1 MSTTIAAQLSL
12 ASYEKP
18 AGRFDEC
25 RDANG
30 VIRPHWATI
39 EGTLNR
45 IGATGLDERSLQI
58 EQLIRENGLTFQVD
72 ANQKPSPG
80 DDYLNA
86 PSNVTNPL
94 TTGPQGVAAGTNGA
108 LPSGVLGS
116 GPLGTG
122 PIEPSA
128 TGKVPAT
135 PVDPSRPWQLAAV
148 PVAFNEK
155 DWLGLADGLAQRVR
169 VLEAVLD
176 DLLGPQ
182 NLIADRVIPPEIVWG
197 NPRFYRA
204 YHKLGR
210 PDKTTADEASAMR
223 SQASSRRLHVT
234 AFDVVR
240 GDNGGWW
247 VTGDRTRAPS
257 GLGYLLENRIV
268 LSRALPHLHRR
279 ANVRRLAPFFES
291 LRGHI
296 RSLAPRARDN
306 PRVALLTPGPGSYRE
321 FEDAYLARYLGY
333 TLVQGRDLAVR
344 GERLNLKTLG
354 GLLPIE
360 VLWRH
365 VSDRKCDPLE
375 LDPMS
380 LEGCTGLLQTIR
392 GGHVSVI
399 NGIGAALAE
408 MPALLPFLAASARKL
423 LGEELLLPS
432 VATYWC
438 GDEGPCRFV
447 LENLDKLII
456 RSAYAVNEAKPSIP
470 EYMTTEQKADLVRQ
484 IKAEPHRF
492 VGQERLSHSLTP
504 VWVEGKLQPW
514 HLTLRSFQLQTAD
527 GIEVLPGG
535 LARVSPKPDLLGRS
549 PTSGQMTQD
558 CWIVSEEPVDHEA
571 TLLSP
576 ESETIRLRRSGAELP
591 SRVAEHLFWL
601 GRYTE
606 RCESIA
612 RLLRTTLTRLA
623 GEDEYDE
630 LSEMPR
636 LVKALAAMGQL
647 EPDYAIEG
655 LDGAMPQLDLMLPAS
670 VFDCGTSRGFQS
682 AAVGALRNA
691 SAVRDRISLDAY
703 RILRSLH
710 NEVVV
715 QSRPRGANVIAA
727 IERLNHCITLLLA
740 FSGLAAESLTR
751 THGWRF
757 VLLGRRI
764 ERAHQTAEL
773 LAATMTVPLAN
784 ESSLCEAILDA
795 TDSLMTYRSRYLS
808 LVQPAPTIDLLVT
821 DESNPRSLRFQ
832 LQDIE
837 QVLLELPTSA
847 SQVGLGADERIAA
860 DLMRRLLVAD
870 VGKLSRSEPHQERE
884 ALAVLLEQVCVG
896 MPKLANALEARYLI
910 HTSVSQSLTG
920 EPSKALPPLEFQPPN
935 QPPTKLP

>member
-1 MSTTIAAQLSL
+1 MSTTLAPPLSL
-12 ASYEKP
+12 ANYEKL

-25 RDANG
+25 RGGDG
-30 VIRPHWATI
+30 QIRPHWQAI
-39 EGTLNR
+39 EKSLNE
-45 IGATGLDERSLQI
+45 IGVSGLNDRTSQI

-72 ANQKPSPG
+72 SSQNPS
-80 DDYLNA
+80 
-86 PSNVTNPL
+86 
-94 TTGPQGVAAGTNGA
+94 TGNELFPNSSRRSDGLSVAG
-108 LPSGVLGS
+108 
-116 GPLGTG
+116 
-122 PIEPSA
+122 E
-128 TGKVPAT
+128 
-135 PVDPSRPWQLAAV
+135 PSRPWQLGTIPVVFNDQDWSALAA
-148 PVAFNEK
+148 
-155 DWLGLADGLAQRVR
+155 GLSQRVR
-169 VLEAVLD
+169 VLEAVLA

-182 NLIADRVIPPEIVWG
+182 HLVTERIIPPELVWG
-197 NPRFYRA
+197 NPRFYRS
-204 YHKLGR
+204 YHQLGR
-210 PDKTTADEASAMR
+210 GPKSIADEASAMR
-223 SQASSRRLHVT
+223 GPLADQRLHVT
-234 AFDVVR
+234 AFDLVR

-291 LRGHI
+291 LRTHF
-296 RSLAPRARDN
+296 RSLAPRLRDN

-344 GERLNLKTLG
+344 GDRLNVKTLG

-375 LDPMS
+375 LDPTS

-392 GGHVSVI
+392 SGQVSVI
-399 NGIGAALAE
+399 NSIGTALAE
-408 MPALLPFLAASARKL
+408 MPALMPFLPASARKL
-423 LGEELLLPS
+423 LGEELILPS

-438 GDEGPCRFV
+438 GDEGPRRFV

-456 RSAYAVNEAKPSIP
+456 RSAYAINETKPSTP
-470 EYMTTEQKADLVRQ
+470 AYMTAAEKADLVRE
-484 IKAEPHRF
+484 IKAFPNRF

-504 VWVEGKLQPW
+504 TWIDGKLRPW
-514 HLTLRSFQLQTAD
+514 HLTLRSFQLQTVD

-549 PTSGQMTQD
+549 PTSGQLTQD
-558 CWIVSEEPVDHEA
+558 CWIISDDVVDHEA

-576 ESETIRLRRSGAELP
+576 DMEMIRLRRSGSELP

-601 GRYTE
+601 GRYAE
-606 RCESIA
+606 RCESVA

-623 GEDEYDE
+623 GEDDFDE
-630 LSEMPR
+630 LFEMPR

-655 LDGAMPQLDLMLPAS
+655 LGLAMPQLDTMLPNS
-670 VFDCGTSRGFQS
+670 VFDGDASRGLQS
-682 AAVGALRNA
+682 AAIGTLRNA

-710 NEVVV
+710 SEIV
-715 QSRPRGANVIAA
+715 QPVPPRGASVIGA
-727 IERLNHCITLLLA
+727 IERLNQCITLLLA

-764 ERAHQTAEL
+764 ERARQTAEL
-773 LAATMTVPLAN
+773 LAATITMPMKN

-795 TDSLMTYRSRYLS
+795 TDSLMTYRSRYLAI
-808 LVQPAPTIDLLVT
+808 VQPAPTIDLLVT

-837 QVLLELPTSA
+837 QVLLELPTSS

-870 VGKLSRSEPHQERE
+870 VNKLSRCELAVANVEKPLDSVVGKPETPGSPQPELQRH
-884 ALAVLLEQVCVG
+884 ALAELLEQICVG
-896 MPKLANALEARYLI
+896 MPKLANSIEARYLI

-920 EPSKALPPLEFQPPN
+920 EPSKP
-935 QPPTKLP
+935 

>member
-1 MSTTIAAQLSL
+1 MATPFSL
-12 ASYEKP
+12 ANYEQP

-25 RDANG
+25 RDVEGN
-30 VIRPHWATI
+30 VRPHWAAI
-39 EGTLNR
+39 ETMLNQ
-45 IGATGLDERSLQI
+45 IGANGLNDRSLQI
-58 EQLIRENGLTFQVD
+58 EQLVREHGLTFQFD
-72 ANQKPSPG
+72 ADQK
-80 DDYLNA
+80 
-86 PSNVTNPL
+86 
-94 TTGPQGVAAGTNGA
+94 
-108 LPSGVLGS
+108 
-116 GPLGTG
+116 
-122 PIEPSA
+122 
-128 TGKVPAT
+128 
-135 PVDPSRPWQLAAV
+135 PWQLGTV
-148 PVAFNEK
+148 PVALEDH
-155 DWLGLADGLAQRVR
+155 DWRNLAGGLSQRVR

-182 NLIADRVIPPEIVWG
+182 ILIRDRVVPREVVWG
-197 NPRFYRA
+197 NPHFYRA
-204 YHKLGR
+204 YHQLETVSGQHS
-210 PDKTTADEASAMR
+210 SAAGAPR
-223 SQASSRRLHVT
+223 RATNSKRLHVT

-240 GDNGGWW
+240 GDSGRWW

-257 GLGYLLENRIV
+257 GLGHLLENRIV
-268 LSRALPHLHRR
+268 ISRAMPHLHRR

-291 LRGHI
+291 LRSHF
-296 RSLAPRARDN
+296 RALAPYATEN
-306 PRVALLTPGPGSYRE
+306 PRVALLVPGAGSYRE

-365 VSDRKCDPLE
+365 VSDQNCDPLE
-375 LDPMS
+375 LDPTA

-392 GGHVSVI
+392 GGHVAVVNS
-399 NGIGAALAE
+399 IGATIAE
-408 MPALLPFLAASARKL
+408 MPALLPFLGAAARKL
-423 LGEELLLPS
+423 LGEDLILPS

-447 LENLDKLII
+447 LNNLDKLII
-456 RSAYAVNEAKPSIP
+456 RGAYAVKEFEPMIP
-470 EYMTTEQKADLVRQ
+470 ETMTSEQKDDLIRR
-484 IKAEPHRF
+484 IKAQPHRF

-504 VWVEGKLQPW
+504 VWMGGKLRPW
-514 HLTLRSFQLQTAD
+514 HFTLRTFQLQTSE
-527 GIEVLPGG
+527 GVEVLPGG
-535 LARVSPKPDLLGRS
+535 LARVGPNQELLGGS
-549 PTSGQMTQD
+549 AVSGQMTQD
-558 CWIVSEEPVDHEA
+558 CWIVTNEPVDHEA
-571 TLLSP
+571 TLLTL
-576 ESETIRLRRSGAELP
+576 ESETIRLRRSGSELP

-612 RLLRTTLTRLA
+612 RLLRTTLTRLS
-623 GEDEYDE
+623 GEDELDE

-636 LVKALAAMGQL
+636 LINALAAMGQL

-655 LDGAMPQLDLMLPAS
+655 LLGAMPRLDVVLPDS
-670 VFDCGTSRGFQS
+670 VFDCSTSRGLQS

-703 RILRSLH
+703 RILRALH
-710 NEVVV
+710 NEIVV
-715 QSRPRGANVIAA
+715 QSRPRGGNVIAA
-727 IERLNHCITLLLA
+727 IERLNHCVTLLLA

-773 LAATMTVPLAN
+773 LLATLTEPMSN
-784 ESSLCEAILDA
+784 EGSVCEAVLDA

-832 LQDIE
+832 MQDIE

-847 SQVGLGADERIAA
+847 AQVGLGEDERIAS

-870 VGKLSRSEPHQERE
+870 VATLSRCGPDRSRG
-884 ALAVLLEQVCVG
+884 ALAELLDVVCTA
-896 MPKLANALEARYLI
+896 MPRLANAIEARYLI

-920 EPSKALPPLEFQPPN
+920 SQSSTGEPAKPLSATNSPAG
-935 QPPTKLP
+935 

>member
-1 MSTTIAAQLSL
+1 M
-12 ASYEKP
+12 
-18 AGRFDEC
+18 
-25 RDANG
+25 
-30 VIRPHWATI
+30 
-39 EGTLNR
+39 
-45 IGATGLDERSLQI
+45 
-58 EQLIRENGLTFQVD
+58 
-72 ANQKPSPG
+72 
-80 DDYLNA
+80 
-86 PSNVTNPL
+86 
-94 TTGPQGVAAGTNGA
+94 
-108 LPSGVLGS
+108 
-116 GPLGTG
+116 
-122 PIEPSA
+122 
-128 TGKVPAT
+128 
-135 PVDPSRPWQLAAV
+135 
-148 PVAFNEK
+148 
-155 DWLGLADGLAQRVR
+155 
-169 VLEAVLD
+169 
-176 DLLGPQ
+176 
-182 NLIADRVIPPEIVWG
+182 
-197 NPRFYRA
+197 
-204 YHKLGR
+204 
-210 PDKTTADEASAMR
+210 
-223 SQASSRRLHVT
+223 
-234 AFDVVR
+234 
-240 GDNGGWW
+240 
-247 VTGDRTRAPS
+247 
-257 GLGYLLENRIV
+257 
-268 LSRALPHLHRR
+268 
-279 ANVRRLAPFFES
+279 
-291 LRGHI
+291 
-296 RSLAPRARDN
+296 
-306 PRVALLTPGPGSYRE
+306 
-321 FEDAYLARYLGY
+321 
-333 TLVQGRDLAVR
+333 
-344 GERLNLKTLG
+344 
-354 GLLPIE
+354 
-360 VLWRH
+360 
-365 VSDRKCDPLE
+365 
-375 LDPMS
+375 
-380 LEGCTGLLQTIR
+380 
-392 GGHVSVI
+392 
-399 NGIGAALAE
+399 
-408 MPALLPFLAASARKL
+408 
-423 LGEELLLPS
+423 PS

-438 GDEGPCRFV
+438 GDEGPCQFV

-456 RSAYAVNEAKPSIP
+456 RSAYSVNDAKPSVP
-470 EYMTTEQKADLVRQ
+470 EYMTSEEKAELVQK
-484 IKAEPHRF
+484 IKANPHRY

-504 VWVEGKLQPW
+504 AWVDGKLKPW

-558 CWIVSEEPVDHEA
+558 CWIVSDEPIDHEA

-630 LSEMPR
+630 LSEMPH

-655 LDGAMPQLDLMLPAS
+655 LGRAMPQLDLMLPAS
-670 VFDCGTSRGFQS
+670 VFDCGTSRGLQS

-710 NEVVV
+710 NEIVV

-727 IERLNHCITLLLA
+727 IERLNHCVTLLLA
-740 FSGLAAESLTR
+740 FSGLSAESLTR

-773 LAATMTVPLAN
+773 LNATMTVPLAN
-784 ESSLCEAILDA
+784 ESNLCEAILDA

-870 VGKLSRSEPHQERE
+870 IVKLTQCGANQERG
-884 ALAVLLEQVCVG
+884 ALAELLEQVCIG
-896 MPKLANALEARYLI
+896 MPRLANALEARYLI

-920 EPSKALPPLEFQPPN
+920 EPSKTLPPLALLPPG
-935 QPPTKLP
+935 PADKPT

>member
-1 MSTTIAAQLSL
+1 M
-12 ASYEKP
+12 
-18 AGRFDEC
+18 
-25 RDANG
+25 
-30 VIRPHWATI
+30 RPHWATI
-39 EGTLNR
+39 ESTLNR
-45 IGATGLDERSLQI
+45 IGVSGLNERSAQI
-58 EQLIRENGLTFQVD
+58 EQLVRENGLTFQVD
-72 ANQKPSPG
+72 ANQKPSTGSEWLDSG
-80 DDYLNA
+80 DTLGGGPISTGTPRSSSFA
-86 PSNVTNPL
+86 A
-94 TTGPQGVAAGTNGA
+94 TGPKLAST
-108 LPSGVLGS
+108 
-116 GPLGTG
+116 
-122 PIEPSA
+122 
-128 TGKVPAT
+128 
-135 PVDPSRPWQLAAV
+135 DPSRPWQLGTV
-148 PVAFNEK
+148 PVAFEEK
-155 DWLGLADGLAQRVR
+155 DWTGLADGLAQRVR

-182 NLIADRVIPPEIVWG
+182 HLLHERIVPPEIVWG

-204 YHKLGR
+204 YHQLGR
-210 PDKTTADEASAMR
+210 TDSSNADDAVAMR
-223 SQASSRRLHVT
+223 APGGSKRLHVT
-234 AFDVVR
+234 AFDLVR
-240 GDNGGWW
+240 GNSGQWW

-291 LRGHI
+291 LRGHF

-360 VLWRH
+360 ILWRH

-375 LDPMS
+375 LDPASM
-380 LEGCTGLLQTIR
+380 EGCTGLLQTIR
-392 GGHVSVI
+392 GGHVSVV
-399 NGIGAALAE
+399 NSIGTALVE
-408 MPALLPFLAASARKL
+408 MPALMPFLAAAARKL
-423 LGEELLLPS
+423 LGEELILPS

-456 RSAYAVNEAKPSIP
+456 RSAYAVNDDKPAIP
-470 EYMTTEQKADLVRQ
+470 ESMTTEQKSELVRR
-484 IKAEPHRF
+484 IKAQPHRF

-504 VWVEGKLQPW
+504 VWVDGKLKPW
-514 HLTLRSFQLQTAD
+514 YLTLRSFQLQTAD

-535 LARVSPKPDLLGRS
+535 LARVSPLPDLLGRS
-549 PTSGQMTQD
+549 PASGQMTQD
-558 CWIVSEEPVDHEA
+558 CWIVSNESVDHDA
-571 TLLSP
+571 TLLTS
-576 ESETIRLRRSGAELP
+576 ESEIIQLRRSGSELP

-601 GRYTE
+601 GRYAE

-612 RLLRTTLTRLA
+612 RLLRTTLMRLA
-623 GEDEYDE
+623 GEDDLEE
-630 LSEMPR
+630 LPEMPR

-655 LDGAMPQLDLMLPAS
+655 LNGAMPNLDTMLPAS
-670 VFDCGTSRGFQS
+670 VFDCSTSRGLQS

-757 VLLGRRI
+757 VLIGRRI

-773 LAATMTVPLAN
+773 LSATMTVPIDR
-784 ESSLCEAILDA
+784 ESNLCEAILDA

-808 LVQPAPTIDLLVT
+808 LIQPAPTIDLLVT

-847 SQVGLGADERIAA
+847 SQVGLGEDERLAA

-870 VGKLSRSEPHQERE
+870 VSKLTHCSPEGKRT
-884 ALAVLLEQVCVG
+884 ALAELMEKVCVG
-896 MPKLANALEARYLI
+896 MPNLANAVEARYLI
-910 HTSVSQSLTG
+910 HTSASQSLTG
-920 EPSKALPPLEFQPPN
+920 AAAKPISTTDPIA
-935 QPPTKLP
+935 KLPS